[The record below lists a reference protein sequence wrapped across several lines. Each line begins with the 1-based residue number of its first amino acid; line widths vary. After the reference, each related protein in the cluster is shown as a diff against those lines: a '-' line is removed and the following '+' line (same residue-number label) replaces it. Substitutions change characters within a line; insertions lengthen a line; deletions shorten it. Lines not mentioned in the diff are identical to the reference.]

1 MVLAKS
7 CTRPSYKRAVN
18 DTELISYLR
27 ALEESCKHS
36 LRVIDIV
43 FFFQG
48 SVLLLW
54 LKNASLRRIRNLT
67 PVSNVCKAL
76 FCVSGHEYVL

>member
-7 CTRPSYKRAVN
+7 CTRPSYNSAVN

-36 LRVIDIV
+36 LRVIV

-54 LKNASLRRIRNLT
+54 LKNASLRRVRNLT